1 MAITLSPETQ
11 KLVEEKLKGG
21 AYRSA
26 DEVVHA
32 AIEALNEL
40 ESQGLDEDT
49 LDSIDRAED
58 QVDRGEV
65 HDWNDVREQV
75 RAKFIGE

>member
-1 MAITLSPETQ
+1 MTITLSAETR
-11 KLVEEKLKGG
+11 KLVEEKLKSG

-40 ESQGLDEDT
+40 EAQGLDEPT
-49 LDSIDRAED
+49 LDAIDRAED
-58 QVDRGEV
+58 QVERGQV
-65 HDWNDVREQV
+65 HDWKDVREQV
-75 RAKFIGE
+75 RARFVGE